1 MTGTPEKLSAAPEAG
16 PEIETSC
23 DRFLNGR
30 CAVLQPRKGRHRSG
44 HDAILLA
51 ATVPADARGRVVDLG
66 AGVGVAGLA
75 LAVRV
80 PALAVTLAERDPV
93 AVALAQRSLALPEN
107 AAVRGR
113 VRVVEADVTAPAAV
127 RQAAG
132 LGRETAE
139 HVILNPPFYPAG
151 SVRSATAERA
161 AAHVLAED
169 GLERWLRT
177 AADLLVA
184 GGRVHLIFPA
194 SGLKTALDA
203 LDGRFGALRIRPVQA
218 RLGGDAI
225 RVLVGGV
232 KGSRAPLGLGAPLVL
247 HEASGAGPSAEAA
260 AILAGDAG
268 IDLG

>member
-1 MTGTPEKLSAAPEAG
+1 MSDPQVLVPAG
-16 PEIETSC
+16 QMPDGVAETSY

-30 CAVLQPRKGRHRSG
+30 CAVLQPAKGRHRSG

-51 ATVPADARGRVVDLG
+51 ATVPADARGRAVDLG

-75 LAVRV
+75 LAVRASGLSV
-80 PALAVTLAERDPV
+80 LLVERDPV
-93 AVALAQRSLALPEN
+93 AVALASRSLELSEN
-107 AAVRGR
+107 ASWRGR
-113 VRVVEADVTAPAAV
+113 IRVVNADVTAPAAV

-132 LGRETAE
+132 LGRESAE

-151 SVRSATAERA
+151 TVRSATAERA

-177 AADLLVA
+177 AADLLVS
-184 GGRVHLIFPA
+184 GGRVRLIFPA

-203 LDGRFGALRIRPVQA
+203 LEGRFGAIRIRPVQA
-218 RLGGDAI
+218 RPGGDAI

-232 KGSRAPLGLGAPLVL
+232 KGSRAPLGLAAPLVL
-247 HEASGAGPSAEAA
+247 HEATGAGPSAEAA